1 MSTNN
6 MIRIVRRSTII
17 GIFFVMLG
25 SAFFVWSKYGL
36 SEKVMKLHPV
46 IDQEGAVKI
55 AEAYIDEKGY
65 ADPFPRLNTMKM
77 LGVPF
82 PGSQDVLNNVLYNRS
97 NFLEPKPIGISPPC
111 DSFDR
116 WTVGFRRTDSP
127 NIDQKSLGFA
137 IYVDQ
142 NFREIEE
149 GRDVPIIFS
158 KMKTRLRP

>member
-6 MIRIVRRSTII
+6 IIRIVRRSTTI
-17 GIFFVMLG
+17 GISFVMLG
-25 SAFFVWSKYGL
+25 AAFFLWSKYGL
-36 SEKVMKLHPV
+36 SEKVMKLHPI
-46 IDQEGAVKI
+46 IDQAGALKI

-65 ADPFPRLNTMKM
+65 ADPFPRIDNMKM
-77 LGVPF
+77 LGVTC
-82 PGSQDVLNNVLYNRS
+82 PGST
-97 NFLEPKPIGISPPC
+97 NFLEPKPVAISPPC